1 MRLLSHDDKCER
13 RTALAT
19 NRLSAMKQRDE
30 QEGAERSD
38 LRYGYVAG

>member
-1 MRLLSHDDKCER
+1 MRLLSDDDKCER

-19 NRLSAMKQRDE
+19 DRLSAMKQRYE
-30 QEGAERSD
+30 QEGAERSN